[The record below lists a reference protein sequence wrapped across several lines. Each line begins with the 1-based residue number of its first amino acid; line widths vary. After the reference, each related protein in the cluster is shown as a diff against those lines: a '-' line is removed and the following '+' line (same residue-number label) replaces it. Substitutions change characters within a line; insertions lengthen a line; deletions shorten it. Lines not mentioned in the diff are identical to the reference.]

1 VILELAGVARHFGG
15 VKAVD
20 GVDLAVGQG
29 ELLGLIG
36 PNGSGKTTLIDLV
49 SGFQR
54 PDRGTIVFAGR
65 PVAGWQPHRLAEAG
79 LARTFQRVR
88 LFGALSVLD
97 NVLVGMHGRTG
108 GGDLGRLLG
117 LPGAR
122 ASTRE
127 RAGEARALLERVGL
141 TGVESRPASSLA
153 YGQQRRLEI
162 ARALALSP
170 RLLLLDEPVA
180 GMNPAEV
187 GKLSTLFSEL
197 NAEGLTMILVEHHL
211 RLVVEV
217 CTRVVVLNYG
227 RKIAD
232 GWAAAVL
239 EDPVVAEA
247 YLGKV
252 GVPLGQEE
260 AGAGEV
266 L

>member
-1 VILELAGVARHFGG
+1 MLEVAGVARHFGG

-20 GVDLAVGQG
+20 GVDLAVGEG
-29 ELLGLIG
+29 ELFGLIG

-54 PDRGTIVFAGR
+54 PDRGTISFGGT
-65 PVAGWQPHRLAEAG
+65 PVTGWRPHRLAEQG

-97 NVLVGMHGRTG
+97 NVLVGMHARTSG
-108 GGDLGRLLG
+108 GEMGQLLG
-117 LPGAR
+117 LPAAR
-122 ASTRE
+122 ASARA

-141 TGVESRPASSLA
+141 TGVEDRPASALG

-187 GKLSTLFSEL
+187 AKLATLFSEL
-197 NAEGLTMILVEHHL
+197 HAEGLTMILVEHHL
-211 RLVVEV
+211 RLVVQV
-217 CTRVVVLNYG
+217 CTRIAVMDYG
-227 RKIAD
+227 KKIAD
-232 GWAAAVL
+232 GAPGAVL
-239 EDPVVAEA
+239 EDAVVAEA
-247 YLGKV
+247 YLGK
-252 GVPLGQEE
+252 
-260 AGAGEV
+260 AGASEAF
-266 L
+266 

>member
-20 GVDLAVGQG
+20 GVDLAVGEG

-49 SGFQR
+49 SGFQP
-54 PDRGTIVFAGR
+54 PDHGRIAFAGS
-65 PVAGWQPHRLAEAG
+65 PVAGWEPHRLAKAG

-97 NVLVGMHGRTG
+97 NVMVGMHGRTA

-117 LPGAR
+117 LPAAR
-122 ASTRE
+122 ASAQE
-127 RAGEARALLERVGL
+127 AAGDARALLDRVGL
-141 TGVESRPASSLA
+141 TGVEDRPASALA

-162 ARALALSP
+162 ARALALRP

-187 GKLSTLFSEL
+187 AKLSALFSEL
-197 NAEGLTMILVEHHL
+197 NAEGLTILLVEHHL
-211 RLVVEV
+211 RLVVEI
-217 CTRVVVLNYG
+217 CTRVAVLNYG

-232 GWAAAVL
+232 GRPAEVM

-247 YLGKV
+247 YLGKS
-252 GVPLGQEE
+252 
-260 AGAGEV
+260 GASEV
-266 L
+266 R

>member
-1 VILELAGVARHFGG
+1 VILELAGLARHFGG

-20 GVDLAVGQG
+20 GVDLVVNEG

-54 PDRGTIVFAGR
+54 PDRGAIAFAGS
-65 PVAGWQPHRLAEAG
+65 PVAAWQPHRLARAG

-88 LFGALSVLD
+88 LFGALSVVD

-117 LPGAR
+117 LPTAR
-122 ASTRE
+122 ASALE
-127 RAGEARALLERVGL
+127 RAAEARALLDRVGL
-141 TGVESRPASSLA
+141 TGVEDRPASTLA

-162 ARALALSP
+162 ARALALHP

-187 GKLSTLFSEL
+187 ARLSTLFSEL
-197 NAEGLTMILVEHHL
+197 NAEGLTMLLVEHHL
-211 RLVVEV
+211 RLVVEI
-217 CTRVVVLNYG
+217 CTRVAVLNYG
-227 RKIAD
+227 KKIAD
-232 GWAAAVL
+232 GRPSAVL
-239 EDPVVAEA
+239 EDPGVAEA
-247 YLGKV
+247 YLGRS
-252 GVPLGQEE
+252 
-260 AGAGEV
+260 GASEV
-266 L
+266 R

>member
-1 VILELAGVARHFGG
+1 VILELAGLARHFGG

-20 GVDLAVGQG
+20 GVDLVVNEG

-54 PDRGTIVFAGR
+54 PDHGAIAFAGS
-65 PVAGWQPHRLAEAG
+65 PVAAWQPHRLARAG

-88 LFGALSVLD
+88 LFGALSVVD

-117 LPGAR
+117 LPTAR
-122 ASTRE
+122 ASALE
-127 RAGEARALLERVGL
+127 RAAEARALLDRVGL
-141 TGVESRPASSLA
+141 TGVEDRPASTLA

-162 ARALALSP
+162 ARALALHP

-187 GKLSTLFSEL
+187 ARLSTLFSEL
-197 NAEGLTMILVEHHL
+197 NAEGLTMLLVEHHL
-211 RLVVEV
+211 RLVVEI
-217 CTRVVVLNYG
+217 CTRVAVLNYG
-227 RKIAD
+227 KKIAD
-232 GWAAAVL
+232 GRPSAVL

-247 YLGKV
+247 YLGRS
-252 GVPLGQEE
+252 
-260 AGAGEV
+260 GASEV
-266 L
+266 R

>member
-20 GVDLAVGQG
+20 GVDLAVAEG

-36 PNGSGKTTLIDLV
+36 PNGSGKTTLIDVV

-54 PDRGTIVFAGR
+54 PDRGTIAFAGSSLT
-65 PVAGWQPHRLAEAG
+65 GWPPHRLAQAG

-97 NVLVGMHGRTG
+97 NILVGMHGRTG
-108 GGDLGRLLG
+108 RGDLGRLLG
-117 LPGAR
+117 LPVAR
-122 ASTRE
+122 ASARE
-127 RAGEARALLERVGL
+127 RSGEARTLLERVGL
-141 TGVESRPASSLA
+141 TGVEDRPASTLA

-162 ARALALSP
+162 ARALALRP

-187 GKLSTLFSEL
+187 AKLSSLFSEL
-197 NAEGLTMILVEHHL
+197 SAEGLTMVLVEHHL

-217 CTRVVVLNYG
+217 CSRVAVLNYG
-227 RKIAD
+227 KKIAD
-232 GWAAAVL
+232 GRPAAVL

-247 YLGKV
+247 YLGKS
-252 GVPLGQEE
+252 
-260 AGAGEV
+260 GASEV
-266 L
+266 F

>member
-1 VILELAGVARHFGG
+1 MLELAGVTRHFGG
-15 VKAVD
+15 VRAVD
-20 GVDLAVGQG
+20 GIDLAVREG
-29 ELLGLIG
+29 ELVGLIG

-54 PDRGTIVFAGR
+54 PDRGAIAFAGS
-65 PVAGWQPHRLAEAG
+65 PVAGWRPHRLAEAG

-88 LFGALSVLD
+88 LFAALSVLD
-97 NVLVGMHGRTG
+97 NVLVGMHGRTQ

-117 LPGAR
+117 LPAAR
-122 ASTRE
+122 AAARE
-127 RAGEARALLERVGL
+127 RAEQARELLERVGL
-141 TGVESRPASSLA
+141 TGVEDRLASALA

-162 ARALALSP
+162 ARALALRP
-170 RLLLLDEPVA
+170 RMLLLDEPVA

-187 GKLSTLFSEL
+187 AKLSVLFREL

-217 CTRVVVLNYG
+217 CARVVVLNYG

-232 GWAAAVL
+232 GPPAAVL

-247 YLGKV
+247 YLGKS
-252 GVPLGQEE
+252 
-260 AGAGEV
+260 GASEV
-266 L
+266 R

>member
-1 VILELAGVARHFGG
+1 MLELAGVARHFGG

-20 GVDLAVGQG
+20 GVDLAVGEG
-29 ELLGLIG
+29 ELFGLIG
-36 PNGSGKTTLIDLV
+36 PNGSGKTTLIDLI

-54 PDRGTIVFAGR
+54 PDRGTIGFAGST
-65 PVAGWQPHRLAEAG
+65 VAGWRPHRLAERG

-88 LFGALSVLD
+88 LFGALSVFD
-97 NVLVGMHGRTG
+97 NVLVGMHARTG
-108 GGDLGRLLG
+108 GGEMARLLG
-117 LPGAR
+117 LPAAGVGSGSGRGRPGA
-122 ASTRE
+122 
-127 RAGEARALLERVGL
+127 AGRVGL
-141 TGVESRPASSLA
+141 TGVEDRPASALA

-187 GKLSTLFSEL
+187 AKLATLFGEL

-211 RLVVEV
+211 RLVVQV
-217 CTRVVVLNYG
+217 CTRVAVLNYG
-227 RKIAD
+227 KKIAD
-232 GWAAAVL
+232 GAPAAVL

-247 YLGKV
+247 YLGK
-252 GVPLGQEE
+252 
-260 AGAGEV
+260 AGASEV

>member
-1 VILELAGVARHFGG
+1 VILELAGLARHFGG

-20 GVDLAVGQG
+20 GVDLVVNEG

-54 PDRGTIVFAGR
+54 PDRGAIAFAGS
-65 PVAGWQPHRLAEAG
+65 PVAAWQPHRLARAG

-88 LFGALSVLD
+88 LFGALSVVD

-117 LPGAR
+117 LPTAR
-122 ASTRE
+122 ASALE
-127 RAGEARALLERVGL
+127 RAAEARALLDRVGL
-141 TGVESRPASSLA
+141 TGVEDRPASTLA

-162 ARALALSP
+162 ARALALHP

-187 GKLSTLFSEL
+187 ARLSTLFSEL
-197 NAEGLTMILVEHHL
+197 NAEGLTMLLVEHHL
-211 RLVVEV
+211 RLVVEI
-217 CTRVVVLNYG
+217 CTRVAVLNYG
-227 RKIAD
+227 KKIAD
-232 GWAAAVL
+232 GRPSAVL

-247 YLGKV
+247 YLGRS
-252 GVPLGQEE
+252 
-260 AGAGEV
+260 GASEV
-266 L
+266 R